1 MLAVDW
7 SNVKGFAIYDGNEAF
22 MVETLDNL
30 LDLAKGQDIVTEES
44 IPKLQQYNLT
54 KVANLYLIPN
64 DAVIRLR
71 EEKGL
76 SKHKRGIED
85 DLLDA
90 QLIYEYTQNGGKK
103 TEPHLDESKL
113 ELINMYC
120 RFLYI
125 QKHRQRVDNII
136 RGIEMNFG
144 KAANESISGYLF
156 DKLKELTEEYRA
168 GEDALKEK
176 IENLAF
182 DPPKELGKIRGFGK
196 WMWAG
201 ILATADPRNF
211 SSKQAYRKYIGRVN
225 KKNINFH
232 FSRKASHT
240 YRLIADSLQK
250 QRTPYWRDLYDRE
263 KERLSN
269 NGCTHPHGAALNRVG
284 TKFANYVYDVVNK
297 GDKVLLKREFYRQ
310 GVKDKLERDS
320 TPAKSSS
327 SASSPAH
334 PSLGYQANLPGI
346 LS

>member
-7 SNVKGFAIYDGNEAF
+7 SNVKGFAVYDGNKAF

-30 LDLAKGQDIVTEES
+30 LDLAKGQDVITEES

-76 SKHKRGIED
+76 GKHKRGIED

-90 QLIYEYTQNGGKK
+90 QLIYEYAQNGGKK
-103 TEPHLDESKL
+103 SESHLDESKL
-113 ELINMYC
+113 ELINMYY

-125 QKHRQRVDNII
+125 QKHRQRVDNIL

-144 KAANESISGYLF
+144 RTTTESISAYLF
-156 DKLKELTEEYRA
+156 DKLKELAKEYRV

-182 DPPKELGKIRGFGK
+182 EPPRELGEIRGFSK

-201 ILATADPRNF
+201 ILATADPRIF
-211 SSKQAYRKYIGRVN
+211 PSKQAYRKYIGRVN
-225 KKNINFH
+225 KKNIDYK

-240 YRLIADSLQK
+240 YRIIAESLETW
-250 QRTPYWRDLYDRE
+250 RAPYWRDLYDSE

-269 NGCTHPHGAALNRVG
+269 NGCSHPHGAALNRVG

-297 GDKVLLKREFYRQ
+297 GDKVLLKREFYQQ
-310 GVKDKLERDS
+310 GVKGKLERGSDRN
-320 TPAKSSS
+320 KSSKEFS
-327 SASSPAH
+327 STAY
-334 PSLGYQANLPGI
+334 PSLGYQPTLPDI